1 MNVVFG
7 SEPIG
12 VKMEIKLQIPDDYCQ
27 GNSGSL
33 DSVDIEETQFPFEDR
48 AKPNSVK
55 VRRAPRNTS

>member
-7 SEPIG
+7 SAPIG

-27 GNSGSL
+27 GNWRSL
-33 DSVDIEETQFPFEDR
+33 DPVDIEETQFPFEDR
-48 AKPNSVK
+48 PTSIK